1 MRTAAEW
8 NQILIACQVKPQTAA
23 RWAEVFAAEIQP
35 GTFSAGDSEI
45 DDFLGQILH
54 ESGMLERL
62 EEGLSY
68 SAERLMAV
76 WPKRFPTLGDAQPY
90 ARSPEALANRVY
102 GSRLGN
108 TEPGDGWRYR
118 GRGLVQITG
127 RGNYRATGEALG
139 IDLEADP
146 DQLAAPAIALRASIA
161 WWEKNLPDSVMGDIV
176 AVTRRVNGGTVGLA
190 DRERLTDEVGRAIA

>member
-1 MRTAAEW
+1 MRTAADW

-62 EEGLSY
+62 EEGLNY

-76 WPKRFPTLGDAQPY
+76 WPKRFPTMGDAQPY

-102 GSRLGN
+102 GGRLGN

-127 RGNYRATGEALG
+127 RDNYRATGQALG

-146 DQLAAPAIALRASIA
+146 DQLADPAIALRASIA
-161 WWEKNLPDSVMGDIV
+161 WWERNLPDSVIGDIA
-176 AVTRRVNGGTVGLA
+176 AVTRRVNGGTVGLEHRA
-190 DRERLTDEVGRAIA
+190 DLTDRAGDALA